1 MKKWNYRLMRHTDA
15 FGREYFAI
23 HEAYYDDAG
32 NVTAWTDD
40 AASPM
45 GETKDEVREELE
57 RMLRA
62 LEYPVVEVSH
72 ESVQD
77 AGCGN
82 D

>member
-1 MKKWNYRLMRHTDA
+1 MRHTDA

-23 HEAYYDDAG
+23 HESYYNDVG
-32 NVTAWTDD
+32 EVTAWTDD

-45 GETKDEVREELE
+45 GETLDDIRNELE

-62 LEYPVVEVSH
+62 LDYPVVEVKH
-72 ESVQD
+72 EAVQD
-77 AGCGN
+77 GCGN

>member
-1 MKKWNYRLMRHTDA
+1 MNKWNYRLMRHTDA

-23 HEAYYDDAG
+23 HEAYYNDVG
-32 NVTAWTDD
+32 EVTAWTDD

-45 GETKDEVREELE
+45 GENVDEVRGDLE

-62 LEYPVVEVSH
+62 LDYPVIEVKH
-72 ESVQD
+72 EAVQD
-77 AGCGN
+77 GCGN